1 MYKLSIAQFAQL
13 IMANPSQSASTPQL
27 KMNIEYA
34 QVDELSPLMSGFS
47 MNTGEVSVPKRVTF
61 SEQSTMQLYHLDQQ
75 YAHAK
80 SYSREDYKLFG
91 RSSMLEAVRIKKLLL
106 LTPPG
111 VSTKKSV
118 MYLLENNVISPEE
131 IRGIEHLVLCNSPS
145 MGLQERRDHI
155 RAVLLEQRRIRML
168 ERHHIKHLKIQADP
182 TEKLAA
188 FSASRSSRSLKSAKI
203 RAATAA

>member
-1 MYKLSIAQFAQL
+1 
-13 IMANPSQSASTPQL
+13 MANPSQSASTPQL

-80 SYSREDYKLFG
+80 SYSREDYEVFG
-91 RSSMLEAVRIKKLLL
+91 RNSLVKAVRIKKLVL
-106 LTPPG
+106 LTPSG
-111 VSTKKSV
+111 ASTKESV
-118 MYLLENNVISPEE
+118 TYLLENNVISPEE

-145 MGLQERRDHI
+145 MGLKGRRDHA
-155 RAVLLEQRRIRML
+155 RAVLLEQHRIRML
-168 ERHHIKHLKIQADP
+168 ERYATRHLKIEVDP
-182 TEKLAA
+182 TEKLAS
-188 FSASRSSRSLKSAKI
+188 FSASMSSRSSNTARI
-203 RAATAA
+203 RAAMAA